1 MLYQYSPSSYYERD
15 MNKLTLSDQ
24 EFVDCQVKYR
34 AAIEKKLKEKINF
47 QEIDREMEEHQVPI
61 INDMDYNF
69 YHKFSTLDSKYI
81 FLRNNYH
88 IERLSPEDLEY
99 LQACLKNNQELGDE
113 FLKRTFETVLYE
125 TGDLAMLGVPL
136 DENVVPA
143 KSLMFEFACSYADV
157 EDMKVFTYI
166 LNYYDNQLK
175 VQLMN
180 EIEKLFQVPTSI
192 HLYDGYGDVFK
203 KGNRSISIQ

>member
-69 YHKFSTLDSKYI
+69 YHKFSTLDSKYV

-88 IERLSPEDLEY
+88 IERLAPEDLEY
-99 LQACLKNNQELGDE
+99 LQACLKNNQELSDE

-136 DENVVPA
+136 DEN
-143 KSLMFEFACSYADV
+143 ME
-157 EDMKVFTYI
+157 VFMYI
-166 LNYYDNQLK
+166 LSYYDEQLK
-175 VQLMN
+175 SKLMG

-192 HLYDGYGDVFK
+192 HLYDGYGDVLK
-203 KGNRSISIQ
+203 KRNRSISIQ

>member
-69 YHKFSTLDSKYI
+69 YHKFSTLDSKYV

-88 IERLSPEDLEY
+88 IERLAPEDLKY
-99 LQACLKNNQELGDE
+99 LQACLKNNQELSDE

-136 DENVVPA
+136 DEN
-143 KSLMFEFACSYADV
+143 ME
-157 EDMKVFTYI
+157 VFMYI
-166 LNYYDNQLK
+166 LSYYDEQLK
-175 VQLMN
+175 SKLMG
-180 EIEKLFQVPTSI
+180 EIEKLFQVPISI
-192 HLYDGYGDVFK
+192 HLYNGYGDVFK
-203 KGNRSISIQ
+203 KGNRSISI